1 MEEANATNNK
11 INTTRVQY
19 EIDKQQKK
27 ERRRRRG
34 IKAVE
39 TSKRRLALKV
49 KSYALNY
56 KRNTMS

>member
-27 ERRRRRG
+27 ERRRRG

-49 KSYALNY
+49 KSYALTT
-56 KRNTMS
+56 KGIR